1 MRHSIKIILA
11 LFITFT
17 SCSDDENLD
26 IDKGFQAYVLGRY
39 TDDDDIDHAAL
50 FKNGV
55 LMDLSKSGISGP
67 SKGTDVFVS
76 NGDVYVSVMEVDT
89 KEAHLLKNGKKL
101 YSTDPSQNAR
111 FNGIY
116 IDGDNVY
123 ACGYIIENNTG
134 VAAVWKNGELTKLSK
149 ADGTINCSAGAVY
162 ADGNEVYVAGTYY
175 ELPNN
180 SASKAIYWVNGQQF
194 LINPT
199 GYSNR
204 GVDILAVND
213 DVYVLGQDRYW
224 KNNEE
229 IGLSDGADAS
239 HIFSYDGDLYIT
251 GDLKNDATLWKNDS
265 ISYLPTVNEKADTR
279 FVTKDQ
285 DDVYVMGA
293 TIPFDGTSLDRQVS
307 IWKNGEEVV
316 TMTLENVAWFE
327 AMYLV
332 P

>member
-11 LFITFT
+11 LFIMLT

-26 IDKGFQAYVLGRY
+26 VDEGFQAYVLGRY
-39 TDDDDIDHAAL
+39 EDDDDIDHAVL

-76 NGDVYVSVMEVDT
+76 NGDVYVSVMEIDT
-89 KEAHLLKNGKKL
+89 KEAHLLKNGQKL
-101 YSTDPSQNAR
+101 FSTDPALEAR
-111 FNGIY
+111 FNDIY
-116 IDGDNVY
+116 IDGNDVY

-149 ADGTINCSAGAVY
+149 ADGTINGSARSVY
-162 ADGNEVYVAGTYY
+162 ADGDDVYVSGNYY

-180 SASKAIYWVNGQQF
+180 SVSKAIYWVNGQQF
-194 LINPT
+194 LINST
-199 GYSNR
+199 GSYK
-204 GVDILAVND
+204 GLGILAVND
-213 DVYVLGQDRYW
+213 DIYVLDQDKYW

-229 IGLSDGADAS
+229 ISLSEGANAS

-251 GDLKNDATLWKNDS
+251 GEENNDATLWKNDS
-265 ISYLPTVNEKADTR
+265 ISYLPTVNEKGDTR

-293 TIPFDGTSLDRQVS
+293 TIPFDGTSVDRQVS